1 MTAPPLTET
10 SFQEMTNV
18 SRETMARLQ
27 TYVRELKRWNRT
39 VNLVSA
45 LSLRDV
51 WRRHILDCAQLARL
65 IPPTAKTLVD
75 MGSGA
80 GLPGLILA
88 ILLRETDPFRV
99 VLVESHGRKCAFLTA
114 LAAKLTLPVDVVNG
128 RLEQIPRFDAD
139 VITARALAPLDR
151 LLVHAARFA
160 GPKTHCIFLKG
171 QNVGMELTAAT
182 EYWTMSVDL
191 QPSLS
196 DPLGRVV
203 HIQEF
208 HRAE

>member
-1 MTAPPLTET
+1 MADPPLSET

-18 SRETMARLQ
+18 SRETMERFRI
-27 TYVRELKRWNRT
+27 YVRELRRWNRAI
-39 VNLVSA
+39 NLVGA
-45 LSLRDV
+45 LSLKDV
-51 WRRHILDCAQLARL
+51 WRRHILDCAQLAPL
-65 IPPTAKTLVD
+65 IPSGAKTIVD

-88 ILLRETDPFRV
+88 ILALETYPLRV
-99 VLVESHGRKCAFLTA
+99 VLVESHSRKCAFLTTLTTK
-114 LAAKLTLPVDVVNG
+114 LALPVDVVNG
-128 RLEQIPRFDAD
+128 RLEEVPRFDAD
-139 VITARALAPLDR
+139 VITSRALAPLDR
-151 LLVHAARFA
+151 LLGHASRFA
-160 GPKTHCIFLKG
+160 GPKTECIFLKG
-171 QNVGMELTAAT
+171 QNVELELTAAT

-208 HRAE
+208 CRAR